1 NKNAAAPSEQHNRVK
16 NYILPE
22 GEIVPPLVDMGI
34 FTPDGKVVP
43 SRYDKYKQINRFLEM
58 MDDTLGGIAEGE
70 ELHVV
75 DFGCGKSYLT
85 FILYHYLYKVKG
97 IHAVVTGVDLK
108 ADVIADCNR
117 AAKKYGY
124 DGLSFVTGDIAAF
137 QPDDVV
143 DVVVS
148 LHACDTATDYA
159 LYNAVAWNAKH
170 IFSVPC
176 CQHELNK
183 QMTSGRFSILT
194 RYGIIQERFAA
205 MATDAIRANLLTA
218 VGYKTQMLEFVDLA
232 HTPKNLLLRG
242 SKCDLPENH
251 CRQALQ
257 EAKDLMDEFSFKP
270 TLFRLLG
277 DILA

>member
-1 NKNAAAPSEQHNRVK
+1 
-16 NYILPE
+16 
-22 GEIVPPLVDMGI
+22 M
-34 FTPDGKVVP
+34 
-43 SRYDKYKQINRFLEM
+43 
-58 MDDTLGGIAEGE
+58 
-70 ELHVV
+70 
-75 DFGCGKSYLT
+75 
-85 FILYHYLYKVKG
+85 
-97 IHAVVTGVDLK
+97 TGVDLK

-218 VGYKTQMLEFVDLA
+218 VGYKTQVLEFVDLS

-242 SKCDLPENH
+242 SKCDLPEDH
-251 CRQALQ
+251 RQTAFA
-257 EAKDLMDEFSFKP
+257 EAKALMGEFGFEP
-270 TLFRLLG
+270 TLFRLLA
-277 DILA
+277 DRLS

>member
-1 NKNAAAPSEQHNRVK
+1 
-16 NYILPE
+16 
-22 GEIVPPLVDMGI
+22 M
-34 FTPDGKVVP
+34 
-43 SRYDKYKQINRFLEM
+43 
-58 MDDTLGGIAEGE
+58 
-70 ELHVV
+70 
-75 DFGCGKSYLT
+75 
-85 FILYHYLYKVKG
+85 
-97 IHAVVTGVDLK
+97 TGVDLK
-108 ADVIADCNR
+108 ADVIEACNK

-124 DGLSFVTGDIAAF
+124 DGLSFVTGDIAGF
-137 QPDDVV
+137 RPDDVV

-183 QMTSGRFSILT
+183 QMTGGRFPILT

-232 HTPKNLLLRG
+232 HTPKNLLIRG
-242 SKCDLPENH
+242 SKCDLPEEH
-251 CRQALQ
+251 RRQALQ
-257 EAKDLMDEFSFKP
+257 EAKALMDEFGFKP

-277 DILA
+277 DMLA

>member
-1 NKNAAAPSEQHNRVK
+1 
-16 NYILPE
+16 
-22 GEIVPPLVDMGI
+22 MGI
-34 FTPDGKVVP
+34 FTPDGKVIP

-58 MDDTLGGIAEGE
+58 MDDTLGGIGEGE
-70 ELHVV
+70 TLHVV
-75 DFGCGKSYLT
+75 DFGCDKSYLT
-85 FILYHYLYKVKG
+85 FILYYFLYKVKK

-108 ADVIADCNR
+108 ADVIADCNKT
-117 AAKKYGY
+117 AKKYGY
-124 DGLSFVTGDIAAF
+124 DGLSFVVGDIAAF

-159 LYNAVAWNAKH
+159 LFNAVMWNAKH

-183 QMTSGRFSILT
+183 QMSGGRFPILT

-218 VGYKTQMLEFVDLA
+218 VGYKTQVLEFVDLS

-242 SKCDLPENH
+242 SKCDLPEDH
-251 CRQALQ
+251 RRAAFA
-257 EAKDLMDEFSFKP
+257 EAKALMDEFGFEP
-270 TLFRLLG
+270 TLFRLLA
-277 DILA
+277 DKLP